1 MEEAERLCDRIVIV
15 DHGKVIADDTLRG
28 LERLVPPT
36 RRLLV
41 DLTDGAAAPWLP
53 DLRALD
59 GIEAADLDAKHR
71 LTVTLADLARA
82 PAVLDFLAARGQP
95 FQHFATER
103 ADLEAI
109 FLQLTGR
116 KLRDA

>member
-1 MEEAERLCDRIVIV
+1 M
-15 DHGKVIADDTLRG
+15 
-28 LERLVPPT
+28 PPS

-41 DLTDGAAAPWLP
+41 DLADGAAAPWLP
-53 DLRALD
+53 DLRGLR
-59 GIEAADLDAKHR
+59 GVEAAEIDEKHR
-71 LTVTLADLARA
+71 LSVALADLSRA
-82 PAVLDFLAARGQP
+82 PAVLELLGARGQT